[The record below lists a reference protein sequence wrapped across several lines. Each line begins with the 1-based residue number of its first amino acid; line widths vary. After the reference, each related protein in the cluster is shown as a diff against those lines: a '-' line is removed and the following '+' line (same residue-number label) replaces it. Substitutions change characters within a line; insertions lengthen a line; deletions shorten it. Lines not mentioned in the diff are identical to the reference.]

1 VHSGEVLNLLTVR
14 NFEFLELNIDR
25 MVKKTDQKLA
35 EIIIQKGKK
44 YAHEGFK
51 IIEFFRAGLL
61 NIINIFVDYFLKNN
75 LDNLILVV

>member
-1 VHSGEVLNLLTVR
+1 
-14 NFEFLELNIDR
+14 LELNIDR
-25 MVKKTDQKLA
+25 MVKNTDQKLA

-44 YAHEGFK
+44 YAHERFK